1 MEFLESSAGTCTF
14 AGIYILGIEWVSSK
28 YRVVGSTFVSLAF
41 PFGEMAIGLAAM
53 YIKDYRILLR
63 SMYIPGLL
71 IVFYFW
77 LVPESARWLLV
88 TGRVD
93 RAIKILKRMASVNGR
108 TLSEKS
114 IETLKLRYAPSTVI
128 KMDTKAEPHVSQKTS
143 FCQSIQVIFTSPTL
157 FKRFLI
163 CCFQWTTCCYCF
175 YGLSLISTYIGDNGY
190 ASFIAVAAI
199 EIPGILL
206 SIPTLQYFPRRKIMC
221 TTLSIAGIAMLVAP
235 FVSKDSYAMIL
246 LLFLIAKCSITL
258 TFNNLYIYTA
268 EQWPTSLRTTI
279 MNSCSMIG
287 RTGAM
292 VAPLTPLLAQ
302 HFEYLPY
309 LLFGCS
315 SILAGISALFCP
327 ETFGKKLPDTIEEAT
342 NL

>member
-1 MEFLESSAGTCTF
+1 MEFLEASAGTCTF

-41 PFGEMAIGLAAM
+41 PIGEMLIGFAAI
-53 YIKDYRILLR
+53 YINDYRILLR
-63 SMYIPGLL
+63 TMYFPGLL

-77 LVPESARWLLV
+77 LVPESVRWLLV
-88 TGRVD
+88 TGRID
-93 RAIKILKRMASVNGR
+93 RAIKILKRTASINGR
-108 TLSEKS
+108 TLSDKS
-114 IETLKLRYAPSTVI
+114 IETLKLRYAPATVI
-128 KMDTKAEPHVSQKTS
+128 KVDTKAETHNVQATTFSHSIRVIATS
-143 FCQSIQVIFTSPTL
+143 RTL
-157 FKRFLI
+157 LTRFLI
-163 CCFQWTTCCYCF
+163 CCFQWITCCYCF

-190 ASFIAVAAI
+190 ASFIMVAAV

-206 SIPTLQYFPRRKIMC
+206 SIPTLQYFHRRHIMC
-221 TTLSIAGIAMLVAP
+221 TTLTIAGVAMLAAP
-235 FVSKDSYAMIL
+235 FVPKDSYAMIL
-246 LLFLIAKCSITL
+246 ILFLIAKCSITL

-309 LLFGCS
+309 ILFGGS
-315 SILAGISALFCP
+315 SIVAGLSALFCP
-327 ETFGKKLPDTIEEAT
+327 ETFGKKLPDTIEEAKT
-342 NL
+342 L